1 MKVDQGEQEQNQVV
15 LNIEVDH
22 SELEEQLDSVYRRVV
37 QRTSIP
43 GFRKG
48 KAPRSVV
55 ERFVGREAL

>member
-48 KAPRSVV
+48 KAPWSGV
-55 ERFVGREAL
+55 E